1 MPIIIAKSCLLAW
14 EISKEGFQVLQKIP
28 AATKYL
34 RCRGKTKT
42 LENKEIISRR

>member
-14 EISKEGFQVLQKIP
+14 EIPKEGFQVLQKIP

-34 RCRGKTKT
+34 RYKGKIKT
-42 LENKEIISRR
+42 LKNKEIISRR